1 MSSTAQSCLYDGWV
15 RHRRF
20 MGVEHELR
28 THYFTA
34 YLDLDELPELFDHSR
49 LWSARGRAI
58 AVFRR
63 EDHLGDS
70 TRSLADE
77 VRRLVGA
84 RSGRAPA
91 GPIRLLTNLRYFG
104 HCFNPVSFYYCFAA
118 DGERVE
124 AVVAEVT
131 NTPWGERHAYVLE
144 PAADR
149 PPGAVL
155 RGHFAKEFH
164 VSPFMGMDHTYS
176 WSMTE
181 PGEQLVVH
189 IESAFTGTPGDG
201 GSCVA
206 KDRPSAPA
214 GLPVLRNEGP
224 ARNGGSFGTEGQR
237 TAEPAGQLAF
247 DATLSLRRREL
258 SPATM
263 RRLLARHPMITLRSQ
278 RQIYTHG
285 LALKLKGAR
294 YFPNPSGAPLI
305 GRSRRRHA
313 QRSRETAVASADRAA
328 RGVRAGGGA

>member
-201 GSCVA
+201 
-206 KDRPSAPA
+206 
-214 GLPVLRNEGP
+214 
-224 ARNGGSFGTEGQR
+224 TEGRR

-263 RRLLARHPMITLRSQ
+263 GRLLARHPMITLRSQ

-313 QRSRETAVASADRAA
+313 QRSRETAVASADRSA